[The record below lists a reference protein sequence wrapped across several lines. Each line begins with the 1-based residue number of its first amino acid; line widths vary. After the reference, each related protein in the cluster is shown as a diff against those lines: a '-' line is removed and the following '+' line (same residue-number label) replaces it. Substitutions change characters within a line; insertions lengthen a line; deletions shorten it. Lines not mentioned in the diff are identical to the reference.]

1 MASTV
6 PSKDALERLI
16 DGLQTLLREHIAL
29 ARAEL
34 KEDLRNTGRELLV
47 SAAGVP
53 ALAAGYLL
61 FMIAL
66 GFLLAIWIP
75 QWAAFGI
82 VGLVNLGAGSFLS
95 LVWGRRALRQRIGM
109 RRTGEELRKDKE
121 WLASLRSGDPRAA
134 LSQQSGAPH

>member
-1 MASTV
+1 MESV
-6 PSKDALERLI
+6 PARDALQRLI
-16 DGLQTLLREHIAL
+16 DGLQTLMREHIAL

-34 KEDLRNTGRELLV
+34 KDDLRNTGRDLLV

-61 FMIAL
+61 LMVSI
-66 GFLLAIWIP
+66 GFLLAVWIP

-82 VGLVNLGAGSFLS
+82 VALVNLGAGGFLS
-95 LVWGRRALRQRIGM
+95 MVWGKRVLKQRIEL

-121 WLASLRSGDPRAA
+121 WLASLKNNGSD
-134 LSQQSGAPH
+134 QQRIGAPVQ

>member
-1 MASTV
+1 MESV
-6 PSKDALERLI
+6 PAKDALQRLI
-16 DGLQTLLREHIAL
+16 DGVQTLLREHIAL

-34 KEDLRNTGRELLV
+34 KDDLRNTGRDLIV

-61 FMIAL
+61 LMLAV
-66 GFLLAIWIP
+66 GFLLAVWMP

-82 VGLVNLGAGSFLS
+82 VALANLGAGGFLS
-95 LVWGRRALRQRIGM
+95 MVGGRRVLKQRIAL

-121 WLASLRSGDPRAA
+121 WLASLKNGGSE
-134 LSQQSGAPH
+134 QQRISPPVQ